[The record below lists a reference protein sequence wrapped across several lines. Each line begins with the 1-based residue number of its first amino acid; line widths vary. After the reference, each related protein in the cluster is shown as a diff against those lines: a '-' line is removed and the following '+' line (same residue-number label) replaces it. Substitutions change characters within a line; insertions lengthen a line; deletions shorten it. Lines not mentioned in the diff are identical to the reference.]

1 MKNAFILLVTILALS
16 ACKTAEEKQA
26 ISPVA
31 LTEELKA
38 KVILKSGEVLTVTN
52 RLDNIKVAD
61 IEKVTLLNDN
71 ASWEI
76 FYKDDKMQLGDLK
89 LRKNTTAALDRDKV
103 LIVVD
108 DVKTPKNYDMNSIKP
123 ENIKSVNVY
132 KGSSVKEK
140 FNTVEFE
147 SVIEIF
153 TK

>member
-1 MKNAFILLVTILALS
+1 MKNAFILLVTIFALS

-89 LRKNTTAALDRDKV
+89 LRKNTTEALDRDKV
-103 LIVVD
+103 LIIVD
-108 DVKTPKNYDMNSIKP
+108 GVKTPKSYDMNTLSP
-123 ENIKSVNVY
+123 NNIKSINVY
-132 KGSSVKEK
+132 KGPTVKEK

>member
-1 MKNAFILLVTILALS
+1 MKNAFILIAAIIFLS
-16 ACKTAEEKQA
+16 ACKTTEEKQA
-26 ISPVA
+26 VSPIA
-31 LTEELKA
+31 LSEELKA
-38 KVILKSGEVLTVTN
+38 KVILKNGEVLTVTN
-52 RLDNIKVAD
+52 RLNNINVAD
-61 IEKVTLLNDN
+61 IEKITLLNED

-89 LRKNTTAALDRDKV
+89 LRKNTSAPIDRNKV
-103 LIVVD
+103 LVVVD
-108 DVKTPKNYDMNSIKP
+108 GVKTLKSYDMNTLSPNSIKS
-123 ENIKSVNVY
+123 INVY

>member
-1 MKNAFILLVTILALS
+1 MRNAFILILSVFIFS
-16 ACKTAEEKQA
+16 ACKTTEEKQA
-26 ISPVA
+26 VSPVS

-38 KVILKSGEVLTVTN
+38 NVTLKSGKVLTITN
-52 RLDNIKVAD
+52 RLNNINVAD

-71 ASWEI
+71 ATWEV

-89 LRKNTTAALDRDKV
+89 LRKNTASPIDRDKV
-103 LIVVD
+103 LIIVD
-108 DVKTPKNYDMNSIKP
+108 GVKTPKSYDMNSLKADS
-123 ENIKSVNVY
+123 IKSINVY
-132 KGSSVKEK
+132 KGPSVKEK

>member
-1 MKNAFILLVTILALS
+1 MKNAFILLATIFSLT

-52 RLDNIKVAD
+52 RLNNINVAD
-61 IEKVTLLNDN
+61 IEKVTLLNEN

-76 FYKDDKMQLGDLK
+76 SYNDAEKKRGNLL
-89 LRKNTTAALDRDKV
+89 LRKSSESPIDRDKV

-108 DVKTPKNYDMNSIKP
+108 GVKTPKDYDMNSIKP
-123 ENIKSVNVY
+123 ENIKSINVY